1 MMRRLCLLLLFAACD
16 HTYLI
21 RHDEYR
27 RFQHAPSTQIAAER
41 AEDGQAVWL
50 DARKIHIDKTS
61 DWAVF
66 AHGKRTRATAIS
78 GGILLAAGLAT
89 TIAGGVLW
97 GRGANGC
104 YSSDGFL
111 DNLCTFPS
119 EAALTTFSL
128 GVTASITGG
137 LVLAIGNFS
146 RSEEHYR
153 LSN

>member
-1 MMRRLCLLLLFAACD
+1 MRRLCPLLFFAACD
-16 HTYLI
+16 HTYII
-21 RHDEYR
+21 RHEEYR
-27 RFQHAPSTQIAAER
+27 RFERAPSTQIAAER
-41 AEDGQAVWL
+41 TEDGQAVWL
-50 DARKIHIDKTS
+50 DPRKIQVDNTS

-66 AHGKRTRATAIS
+66 AHGRRTRVTAIS
-78 GGILLAAGLAT
+78 GGSLLAAGLVT
-89 TIAGGVLW
+89 TIIGGVLW

-128 GVTASITGG
+128 GITASVTGG